1 MKNKICNTCKWWQE
15 QDRDGG
21 DYDSGLMNPYDM
33 DTGKPM
39 ALLFKVRY
47 CNNPKITFYERP
59 VEPDGATVIDGS
71 MYKANLVTG
80 PEFGCV
86 LWEGLKR
93 AVFRTSDDEQPH
105 HTFPYRSLEI
115 EGA

>member
-1 MKNKICNTCKWWQE
+1 MENNTCSTCKWWFTE
-15 QDRDGG
+15 KENYIGFDVLRPEDI
-21 DYDSGLMNPYDM
+21 

-39 ALLFKVRY
+39 VLPFEVRH
-47 CNNPKITFYERP
+47 CNSPKITFYERP
-59 VEPDGATVIDGS
+59 VEPNGATVVDGS
-71 MYKANLVTG
+71 TCIAKLITG